1 MPCQMV
7 PHTLMLHLVIL
18 PPPQTFCKTRSCPV
32 LYYEVSKY
40 MDDSCVMALREIL
53 ARPLINEH
61 VVGCGNQGM
70 GYENQGMVDM
80 GTSVMAA
87 VMCIVF
93 RSVGLCV
100 SF

>member
-1 MPCQMV
+1 
-7 PHTLMLHLVIL
+7 
-18 PPPQTFCKTRSCPV
+18 
-32 LYYEVSKY
+32 
-40 MDDSCVMALREIL
+40 
-53 ARPLINEH
+53 
-61 VVGCGNQGM
+61 M